1 MSGLVYSYL
10 ARSLED
16 TREIIYLLHAEFF
29 N

>member
-1 MSGLVYSYL
+1 MNGLVYSYL

-16 TREIIYLLHAEFF
+16 TREIIYLLHEEFL